1 MSSYKYY
8 DLIRKP
14 IITEK
19 TTNISE
25 QNKYAFYVDKFAKKL
40 TVKKAIEEIFKVK
53 VKKVNILNV
62 KGKKKTFK
70 GITGTQ
76 INRKKAI
83 VTLEKDHNID
93 FAGGIK

>member
-19 TTNISE
+19 TTTLSE
-25 QNKYAFYVDKFAKKL
+25 QNKYAFYVDKFAEKL

-53 VKKVNILNV
+53 VKK
-62 KGKKKTFK
+62 
-70 GITGTQ
+70 
-76 INRKKAI
+76 
-83 VTLEKDHNID
+83 
-93 FAGGIK
+93 